1 MDVDLEPVAGVGVV
15 LEDEQGCVVDEDL
28 AGDLVG
34 GQLEVAHLGHA
45 QRLTLRPG
53 KGGGGGQGEEGQDH
67 GQGLKGV

>member
-45 QRLTLRPG
+45 QGLALRPREG
-53 KGGGGGQGEEGQDH
+53 RGDDGEEGQSD
-67 GQGLKGV
+67 GQRLK